1 MIASCRLCGQLVTGR
16 NITSLKFAG
25 ARPAPEDERTEGELQ
40 EFDFLGMAF
49 TQHIVLHHKKE
60 ATELAAVA
68 NLTSKVYAMRQA
80 QYSDEAKFETLR
92 VVWAETIRLAI
103 FGNCL
108 ACARHAA
115 DLPGEK
121 TGAPSPSSSS
131 PSSSPPSGS

>member
-16 NITSLKFAG
+16 NITTLKFAG
-25 ARPAPEDERTEGELQ
+25 ARLAPEDERTEHELQ
-40 EFDFLGMAF
+40 EFDALGMAF

-108 ACARHAA
+108 ACARHA
-115 DLPGEK
+115 

-131 PSSSPPSGS
+131 SSPPSGS